1 MNVNG
6 IDFLHTH
13 TYMHSHIIH
22 ASYTTVRYI
31 HSHTTVMAYT
41 FTYNSMVYTFTYN
54 SMAYT
59 FTYNSMVYTL
69 THALDHMLSI
79 CVSVV

>member
-13 TYMHSHIIH
+13 IH
-22 ASYTTVRYI
+22 AFTYNTCIIYNSTV
-31 HSHTTVMAYT
+31 HT
-41 FTYNSMVYTFTYN
+41 FTYNSMAYTFTYN